1 MIAVAVGAAGSVV
14 DAAAA
19 AGGADVGSTVLG
31 AEKEKLG
38 GAFPP
43 DGTAGAGAKMLP
55 LLDAAALPGSRLK
68 VGASILFAVV
78 GRDMESP
85 LDGVWVGTSLGELGE
100 LANLNRVRL
109 ANTDDGSLSFSKLG

>member
-1 MIAVAVGAAGSVV
+1 MIAVADGAAGSVV

-19 AGGADVGSTVLG
+19 AGGADVVSTVLG

-43 DGTAGAGAKMLP
+43 NGTAGAGAKMLP
-55 LLDAAALPGSRLK
+55 LLDAAALPESKLK

-78 GRDMESP
+78 GRDRDRP
-85 LDGVWVGTSLGELGE
+85 LDEVWVGTSFGELGE

-109 ANTDDGSLSFSKLG
+109 AKTDDGSLSFSKVG